1 MLKPVKLY
9 KDRDEVSDVEKA
21 ENVMD
26 ALGRCEDAI

>member
-21 ENVMD
+21 EDAVD
-26 ALGRCEDAI
+26 ALDRCEDAI